1 MLVLSDESLKRQS
14 NLAIETIKKDLRS
27 GVKAKAFF
35 ELFLGLLAKTLKID
49 VIFVGKFDQA
59 KRIIQSPVFYN
70 RGKLSHNVD
79 FDVHLSHE
87 RSYVKDLEDAEG
99 KGSYLAKIQKSIDFK
114 TDLGEK
120 LEQRLLEIADRCP
133 VHKTLSGNIE
143 IQTKAY

>member
-1 MLVLSDESLKRQS
+1 MARNTENMFTTEIKAGSHLQLADEPEEHGGFDAGPAPYDYLLSSLAACTVMTLNMYADRKGIVLGE
-14 NLAIETIKKDLRS
+14 
-27 GVKAKAFF
+27 
-35 ELFLGLLAKTLKID
+35 
-49 VIFVGKFDQA
+49 
-59 KRIIQSPVFYN
+59 
-70 RGKLSHNVD
+70 

-87 RSYVKDLEDAEG
+87 RSYVKDLEDAKG